1 MKQIKVLLCAILIS
15 FIWGSAFPISKLAI
29 DQVGVWAFRI
39 YSLII
44 SVIFLC
50 FVFFFFS
57 RCRFNFREFVNSIPL
72 GFLNVFLVPILNS
85 LALKYT
91 EAVKASVLVYTMPVM
106 ATVVLGVMNKH
117 IETRSVFVSLLCISG
132 IFIFISPVGISIGEM
147 IILLSAFMWALGTIL
162 SEKIT
167 MKINLT
173 SKVFYQNI
181 VSFIFLIL
189 LIPFLNVDLNILS
202 NIHSEF
208 FMSVYIP
215 IIYMG
220 VANGVIVYVLWYYM
234 IEYGGAKLSS
244 YSILISPIISVMISS
259 YLLDETMTISMI
271 IGMLF
276 ILLSMLIVL
285 SEKNKN

>member
-1 MKQIKVLLCAILIS
+1 MKKIKILLCAILIS

-44 SVIFLC
+44 SVVFLC
-50 FVFFFFS
+50 FAFFFFS
-57 RCRFNFREFVNSIPL
+57 RCRFNFRGFVKSIPL
-72 GFLNVFLVPILNS
+72 SFLNVFLVPILNS

-106 ATVVLGVMNKH
+106 ATVILGVMNKY
-117 IETRSVFVSLLCISG
+117 IETKSVFVSLLCISG

-167 MKINLT
+167 MKTNLT

-181 VSFIFLIL
+181 ASFIFLVL

-208 FMSVYIP
+208 FMSVYIS
-215 IIYMG
+215 IIYIG
-220 VANGVIVYVLWYYM
+220 IANGVIVYVLWYYM
-234 IEYGGAKLSS
+234 IGYGGAKLSS

-259 YLLDETMTISMI
+259 YLLDESMTISMI